1 MQERQLVRVVTVD
14 DVVEHTNADSLEIA
28 LIGGWQ
34 CVVRKGD
41 FLKGDLAVYFE
52 IDSMLPLTNP
62 KFETFAGRNERVVD
76 GITYTRIKTMKLRK
90 ELSQGLLLTI
100 STVFG
105 LESQWDSLDEALGV
119 IKYEPPVNA
128 NLAGNAKGNFPEFI
142 PKTNQERIQNMSRL
156 HQDNL
161 GKEFEV
167 SYKLDGSSFTA
178 FSCLETE
185 VEDGADFG
193 RLKLRTGVC
202 SRNLELKLDETNEGN
217 SFVQCYFKYDLA
229 KKLEEHYW
237 EAGECIAIQGE
248 MVAPNIQ
255 SNFEGVEELSLY
267 VYSVYSITLGKY
279 MLPSDAKELTERLGL
294 NYVPLF
300 LENHVL
306 KESVK
311 EILEM
316 ADGESGLNGKF
327 REGLVFK
334 SKEDSSVSFKAIS
347 NRYLLKTNN

>member
-1 MQERQLVRVVTVD
+1 MTERKLVRIEVLDEVL
-14 DVVEHTNADSLEIA
+14 EHLNADSLELA
-28 LIGGWQ
+28 VIGGWQ
-34 CVVRKGD
+34 VCVRKGE
-41 FLKGDLAVYFE
+41 FRRGDRVLFIEV
-52 IDSMLPLTNP
+52 DSMLPLTDP
-62 KFETFAGRNERVVD
+62 RFEAFGGRNDKVVD
-76 GITYTRIKTMKLRK
+76 GIAYARIRTMRLRK
-90 ELSQGLLLTI
+90 ELSQGLIL
-100 STVFG
+100 STEILKG
-105 LESQWDSLDEALGV
+105 DEDLDNLDEDLGV
-119 IKYEPPVNA
+119 IKFEPSLPA
-128 NLAGNAKGNFPEFI
+128 NLSGNIKGNFPEFI

-156 HQDNL
+156 HQDSL

-185 VEDGADFG
+185 IEDGADFG